1 MHLAMRKGIITAAV
15 SAALVTAS
23 CSEAPKSF
31 QTRNYTYADSTAYSR
46 VSMDVDLPAA
56 SGPAEARITETL
68 FEVTDD
74 VLSRITSYEEERF
87 FTPYDGDR
95 KDVEAFLTYY
105 LKQASGVIGRQS
117 DEDVKDRR
125 ESIME
130 NENIPEE
137 EKAELLAHTPTWV
150 YDFSLKKISEGD
162 RHVVFQSEDYI
173 NMGGAHG
180 GVVGKG
186 CLTFSKKDGSQVEH
200 LIDRS
205 KVVDIQPLL
214 VKGIIS
220 YFADAGLEVD
230 EDKVREYISLDDD
243 LIPLPKWEPYPSEN
257 GLVFTYQQYE
267 IASYA
272 AGMPSFTIP
281 FSEAAPFMTPECKKI
296 LGIKE

>member
-180 GVVGKG
+180 GVVGK
-186 CLTFSKKDGSQVEH
+186 
-200 LIDRS
+200 
-205 KVVDIQPLL
+205 
-214 VKGIIS
+214 KGIIS